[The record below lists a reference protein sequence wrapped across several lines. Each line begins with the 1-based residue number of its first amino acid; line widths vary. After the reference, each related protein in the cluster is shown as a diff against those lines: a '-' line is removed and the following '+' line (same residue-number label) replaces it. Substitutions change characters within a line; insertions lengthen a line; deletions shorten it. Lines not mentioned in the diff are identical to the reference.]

1 MRVQATAAA
10 PAYAGGAAANGGA
23 GSADD
28 VGNDG
33 LTGVQRAVAA
43 FYKQPDNLNGQGVHN
58 DRVRAAAMASS
69 WSLWIHGRCLG

>member
-1 MRVQATAAA
+1 MQATAAA

-23 GSADD
+23 GGADD

-58 DRVRAAAMASS
+58 DRVRTARPAMASS
-69 WSLWIHGRCLG
+69 